1 MPEAEITYREAVRQA
16 LREEMQRD
24 DAVFLVGED
33 VAVSGGIFKCSE
45 GLLEEFGPDRVRDA
59 PISEA
64 GYVGR
69 CVGAAMTG
77 MRPVAELMFGDFAF
91 LAMDQIANQAAKIRY
106 MTGGQCAVPLTIRP
120 TMGAGRSSAAQHSQS
135 LQALFAPIPGL
146 KVAMPSCPRDAKGLL
161 KAAIRDDNPV
171 IVLEDKMMYNDTGP
185 VPEESD
191 FVVPLGRAQV
201 VRSGDDVSLIATS
214 SMVGVALEAAA
225 LLQEAGIDAE
235 VVDPRSL
242 YPLDVE
248 TLVASVR
255 KTGYAVIVDEGVR
268 RYGITGEL
276 AATMGEQCFDYLD
289 APVLRVA
296 AADVPVPFSPALEVG
311 TIPGAERVVATVKEQ
326 RGFTE

>member
-16 LREEMQRD
+16 LREEMARD
-24 DAVFLVGED
+24 DRVFLVGED
-33 VAVSGGIFKCSE
+33 VAASGGIFKCSE
-45 GLLEEFGPDRVRDA
+45 GLLDEFGPTRVRDA

-64 GYVGR
+64 GYVGM
-69 CVGAAMTG
+69 CVGAAITG
-77 MRPVAELMFGDFAF
+77 MRPVAELMFGDFSF
-91 LAMDQIANQAAKIRY
+91 LAMDQIANQAAKVRY
-106 MTGGQCAVPLTIRP
+106 MTGGQCAVPLTIRT

-135 LQALFAPIPGL
+135 LQAMFAHIPGL

-161 KAAIRDDNPV
+161 KSAIRDDNPV
-171 IVLEDKMMYNDTGP
+171 IVLEDKMMYNDIGP

-201 VRSGDDVSLIATS
+201 VRGGADVTLIATS
-214 SMVGVALEAAA
+214 SMVGVAMEAAG
-225 LLQEAGIDAE
+225 LLQSEGIEAE

-248 TLVASVR
+248 TMVTSVR
-255 KTGYAVIVDEGVR
+255 KTGYAVVVDEGVR

-276 AATMGEQCFDYLD
+276 AATVSEQCFDYLD

-296 AADVPVPFSPALEVG
+296 AADVPVPFSPALEVE
-311 TIPGAERVVATVKEQ
+311 TIPDAQRVAATVREQ
-326 RGFTE
+326 RGLS